1 MPHNRGM
8 EIRPIQPHE
17 LEPVRALLRAAGWER
32 KVETAEEFSALI
44 SRSQCA
50 LVAVEDGIV
59 VGFARAI
66 TDGITNGY
74 LSMLV
79 VAESHRGKGIGTALV
94 RTVMGDDPVM
104 TWVLRAGRNGV
115 AAFYEKLG
123 FTRSEIAMERPGKK
137 RADA

>member
-8 EIRPIQPHE
+8 EIRPIRPNE
-17 LEPVRALLRAAGWER
+17 LETVRALLRAAGWER

-50 LVAVEDGIV
+50 LVAVEDGTV

-79 VAESHRGKGIGTALV
+79 VDEAHRGKGIGTALV